1 MKANLVDM
9 SMGMDGRQR
18 VTLSLIGDYR
28 AEYDK
33 LHDTLVDVEIKK
45 HREKRS
51 LDANAYMWALVGKIA
66 EAIIPPLP
74 KDDVYREML
83 RRYGQSGM
91 VSIAEQYVEQFER
104 EFRYRDELGRSDLN
118 GKTFVHYR
126 FYIGSSKYNSK
137 EMALLVDGVVSEAKA
152 LGIDTDT
159 PEMIARIKEE
169 WKS

>member
-1 MKANLVDM
+1 MRGNLLDLL
-9 SMGMDGRQR
+9 MGLDGRQR
-18 VTLSLIGDYR
+18 VTLALRGDWR
-28 AEYDK
+28 ADFDRLKDEE
-33 LHDTLVDVEIKK
+33 VDIEIKK

-66 EAIIPPLP
+66 EAMTPPLP
-74 KDDVYREML
+74 KDDVYLEML

-91 VSIAEQYVEQFER
+91 VSIAEKYVEQFER
-104 EFRYRDELGRSDLN
+104 EFKYHDELGRSELN
-118 GKTFVHYR
+118 GKMFVHYR
-126 FYIGSSKYNSK
+126 FYIGSSKYDSR

-169 WKS
+169 WKA

>member
-1 MKANLVDM
+1 MKANLVEM
-9 SMGMDGRQR
+9 TMGMDGRQR
-18 VTLSLIGDYR
+18 LTLSLIGDYR

-45 HREKRS
+45 HHERRS

-66 EAIIPPLP
+66 EAMTPPLP
-74 KDDVYREML
+74 KEEVYQEML

-91 VSIAEQYVEQFER
+91 VSIAEKYVEQFER
-104 EFRYRDELGRSDLN
+104 EFKYRDELGRSELN

-126 FYIGSSKYNSK
+126 FYIGSSKYDSK

-169 WKS
+169 WRA

>member
-9 SMGMDGRQR
+9 TMGMDGRQR
-18 VTLSLIGDYR
+18 VTLSLIGDWR
-28 AEYDK
+28 ADFDK
-33 LHDTLVDVEIKK
+33 LKGEELDVEIKK

-66 EAIIPPLP
+66 EAMTPPLP

-83 RRYGQSGM
+83 RSYGQSGM
-91 VSIAEQYVEQFER
+91 VSIAEKYVEQFER
-104 EFRYRDELGRSDLN
+104 EFKYRDELGRSELN

-126 FYIGSSKYNSK
+126 FYIGSSKYDSK
-137 EMALLVDGVVSEAKA
+137 EMSLLVDGVVSEAKA

-169 WKS
+169 WRA